1 MIWPPRKKDPPKEK
15 EAAEDGATLPPIDVG
30 VIGNSAGLTPQEP
43 PTSTEL
49 PRSGGDI
56 ALDMGLGIADGLFD
70 LTVGVGTTLLLNAV
84 TRGG

>member
-1 MIWPPRKKDPPKEK
+1 M
-15 EAAEDGATLPPIDVG
+15 
-30 VIGNSAGLTPQEP
+30 TPQEP

-56 ALDMGLGIADGLFD
+56 ALDVGLGIADGLFD